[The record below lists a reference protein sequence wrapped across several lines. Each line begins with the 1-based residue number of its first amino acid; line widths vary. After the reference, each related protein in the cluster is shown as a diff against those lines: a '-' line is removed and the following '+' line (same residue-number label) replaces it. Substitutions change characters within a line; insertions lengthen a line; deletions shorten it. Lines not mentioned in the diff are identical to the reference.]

1 MGWRVRIPD
10 VPGTQDFK
18 EVSKAKTVLAVFVF
32 ALMLGAVAE
41 KAWESYQSYIGI
53 GRE

>member
-1 MGWRVRIPD
+1 MKS
-10 VPGTQDFK
+10 F
-18 EVSKAKTVLAVFVF
+18 KTVLAVFVF

-41 KAWESYQSYIGI
+41 KAWERYQSYIGI

>member
-1 MGWRVRIPD
+1 VKS
-10 VPGTQDFK
+10 F
-18 EVSKAKTVLAVFVF
+18 KTVLAVFVF

-41 KAWESYQSYIGI
+41 KAWESWQSYIGI

>member
-1 MGWRVRIPD
+1 V
-10 VPGTQDFK
+10 
-18 EVSKAKTVLAVFVF
+18 KTRDIVLLAIAF
-32 ALMLGAVAE
+32 AIVLGAVAE